1 MHKWPEGV
9 HVSRETEERLSA
21 FVSLLEKWNPRINL
35 VSSKD
40 IENVWS
46 RHVLDS
52 LQLVPLIQGQSRFID
67 MGSGGGFPAV
77 VVGIATGIPGILI
90 ESDQRKAAFLREA
103 ARLTQTDLEVLP
115 CRLESV
121 KVQPAPVVTARALAP
136 LVKLLEWAHPLLQP
150 KGKAVFLKG
159 QQAVQEIQEAEQ
171 VWQMDVQTYP
181 SQTSSDGMILEV
193 RNFNRV

>member
-9 HVSRETEERLSA
+9 HVSRETEEKLFA

-77 VVGIATGIPGILI
+77 VVGIATGIPGVLI
-90 ESDQRKAAFLREA
+90 ESDQRKAAFLREV
-103 ARLTQTDLEVLP
+103 ARLTQTNLEVLP

-136 LVKLLEWAHPLLQP
+136 LVKLLEWTHPLLQP
-150 KGKAVFLKG
+150 EGKAIFLKG
-159 QQAVQEIQEAEQ
+159 QQAVQEIQDAEQ
-171 VWQMDVQTYP
+171 VWQMDVQAYP